1 MHAQPLRAGAPRP
14 PETRGAPPLPLLQE
28 TALMSVR
35 LALASFV
42 LLFAGRANA
51 YVEFDQFALCNAPGA
66 SDDAA
71 SIVQRLVDAMPPNW
85 SDGSLR
91 NDRYL
96 APTDA
101 QALDLARG
109 VRHLVQGIR
118 RKYTT
123 GITLIEL
130 YLGRAG
136 YAVCRAPL
144 SASSSEVVLVVHQP
158 AAFNSATTRGG
169 SVMLLRHVPG
179 ELGYPHPS
187 EKVILSVPHPVADRR
202 THQQALSWFA
212 LKPTRIRAAIFA
224 AVHRCNAREL
234 GFDEFQ
240 DDDFDG
246 CENHPTSDG
255 YKRSDAAHNDD
266 AFFQVMHEEM
276 RMQNW
281 FDVFVQL
288 HGMEDA
294 GMSVSRGTQD
304 GIAGRPFEEG
314 QIANTTKLARFHN
327 RLRQLLAEAFAN
339 AAGGSDDAAD
349 RDNVTSC
356 LRYPALPGQ
365 AVPRV
370 VTRNCATLNANIRR
384 DPRIDQLP
392 TDRNGFLHLEQ
403 SGNLRDNHAA
413 LGAGA
418 IDVIVGEN

>member
-1 MHAQPLRAGAPRP
+1 V
-14 PETRGAPPLPLLQE
+14 QE
-28 TALMSVR
+28 TAVMSVR

-42 LLFAGRANA
+42 LVIAGRANA

-71 SIVQRLVDAMPPNW
+71 SLVQRVVDAMPPNW
-85 SDGSLR
+85 NGASTRD
-91 NDRYL
+91 DRYL

-123 GITLIEL
+123 GTTLIQL

-144 SASSSEVVLVVHQP
+144 SPTASEVVLVVYQP
-158 AAFNSATTRGG
+158 SAFDADTARGG
-169 SVMLLRHVPG
+169 SVLLLRHAPG
-179 ELGYPHPS
+179 ELDYPHPS
-187 EKVILSVPHPVADRR
+187 EKVILSVPHPVADRL
-202 THQQALSWFA
+202 THQQALTWFERQ
-212 LKPTRIRAAIFA
+212 PRRIRAVIIA
-224 AVHRCNAREL
+224 AVHRCNARAL

-240 DDDFDG
+240 DADFDG
-246 CENHPTSDG
+246 CKNHPTGDG

-288 HGMEDA
+288 HAMGGT
-294 GMSVSRGTQD
+294 GMSISRGTQD
-304 GIAGRPFEEG
+304 GVAGRPFEEG
-314 QIANTTKLARFHN
+314 QIANTTKLARIHN
-327 RLRQLLAEAFAN
+327 RLRQLLATEFAD
-339 AAGGSDDAAD
+339 AVSGSADAAD

-365 AVPRV
+365 PAPRV
-370 VTRNCATLNANIRR
+370 VARNCATLNANIRR

-403 SGNLRDNHAA
+403 SLNLREMHPA
-413 LGAGA
+413 LGADA